1 MNSRKLLAVSL
12 CGALCLSLAGF
23 TYASAQAADTPKT
36 SAEETAQTS
45 STDILFN
52 DADGIS
58 TDGENWVAE
67 ADYEKNN
74 PTPDVEWWTAEEYE
88 KWIAEQKKELEAL
101 IGTGDGWYD
110 GQGVFH
116 EWTRES
122 VDAAIAQYQDIK
134 EVLTVRLTAQEL
146 EEMRSVDIG
155 TVEADKLADV
165 SGMALDHKLPL
176 EERLARFL
184 ARAVNPYC
192 FCVGGVGVKVEFS
205 DDGPSLQ
212 DKLTD
217 LLVRQKSG
225 L

>member
-1 MNSRKLLAVSL
+1 MTISNKDNPLQVGDTIQIDGKEVTITCAVSDGVYSSEYSVICSPETFEWL
-12 CGALCLSLAGF
+12 TGETNYSLVGI
-23 TYASAQAADTPKT
+23 Q
-36 SAEETAQTS
+36 
-45 STDILFN
+45 L
-52 DADGIS
+52 DAD
-58 TDGENWVAE
+58 
-67 ADYEKNN
+67 ADDK
-74 PTPDVEWWTAEEYE
+74 
-88 KWIAEQKKELEAL
+88 
-101 IGTGDGWYD
+101 
-110 GQGVFH
+110 
-116 EWTRES
+116 
-122 VDAAIAQYQDIK
+122 
-134 EVLTVRLTAQEL
+134 TVRQINNL
-146 EEMRSVDIG
+146 VIG

>member
-23 TYASAQAADTPKT
+23 TYASAQTADTPKT

-110 GQGVFH
+110 GQGAFH

-122 VDAAIAQYQDIK
+122 VDATIAEYQETLESIK
-134 EVLTVRLTAQEL
+134 NGVLYSKDNGEGDTYSMIPPSEDVVSEYGVDVTKENGESVHIGNYASDEEL
-146 EEMRSVDIG
+146 NQALNDAVDNGQI
-155 TVEADKLADV
+155 TQADAD
-165 SGMALDHKLPL
+165 AAH
-176 EERLARFL
+176 
-184 ARAVNPYC
+184 
-192 FCVGGVGVKVEFS
+192 
-205 DDGPSLQ
+205 Q
-212 DKLTD
+212 
-217 LLVRQKSG
+217 Q
-225 L
+225 